1 VLAVSAM
8 IAVLSVPATA
18 VAADVDVVLTASE
31 TTLLEGEQTLLTVVT
46 TNSRGSLIDL
56 TGYTIAGVH

>member
-1 VLAVSAM
+1 M